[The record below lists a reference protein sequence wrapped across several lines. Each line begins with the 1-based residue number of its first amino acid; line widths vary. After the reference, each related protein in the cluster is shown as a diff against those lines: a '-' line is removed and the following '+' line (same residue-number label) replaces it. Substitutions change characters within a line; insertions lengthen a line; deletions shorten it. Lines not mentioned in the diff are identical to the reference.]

1 MKTCIFS
8 YMFRYYP
15 LKKAFEISQKCG
27 FDGIEIWG
35 GRPHAYPYD
44 MDSEKIREIKHLSR
58 DYHLEIPVYSPEVM
72 NYQYN
77 LCSFLPRERQET
89 IDYLKRAIEISA
101 ELGARSMLCPFDHAG
116 YGRDMR
122 EVRKI
127 LTDEICEL
135 GEYAE
140 KYGVRLMLEAVTLK
154 ESNVVY
160 RLEDILQLLDAA
172 GSEYVTSMI
181 DFAPIAQNEEP
192 LEDYMLA
199 LGDKLDHVHF
209 IDADRLGM
217 HHYNIGEANLPMDMM
232 LKVLKK
238 HHYDRYICV
247 ELIWPYI
254 KDPELYAYDT
264 AIRLRKLFESIEQ

>member
-1 MKTCIFS
+1 
-8 YMFRYYP
+8 MFKGYP
-15 LKKAFEISQKCG
+15 LRKAFEVSRKCG

-44 MDSEKIREIKHLSR
+44 MNAEKIREILALSR
-58 DYHLEIPVYSPEVM
+58 EFQLEIPVYSPEVL
-72 NYQYN
+72 NYPYN
-77 LCSFLPRERQET
+77 LCSFLPKERQET
-89 IDYLKRAIEISA
+89 MAYLKRGIEITA

-122 EVRKI
+122 EVRSI

-135 GEYAE
+135 GRYAE
-140 KYGVRLMLEAVTLK
+140 QNGVHLMLEAVTLK

-172 GSEYVTSMI
+172 GTPAVTSMI
-181 DFAPIAQNEEP
+181 DLAPLAQNEEP

-209 IDADRLGM
+209 VDADRLGM
-217 HHYNIGEANLPMDMM
+217 HHYNIGEAGLPMDRM
-232 LKVLKK
+232 LKVLEK
-238 HHYDRYICV
+238 HGYDRYICV

-264 AIRLRKLFESIEQ
+264 AIRLKKLFASAGM